1 VASRLTPLER
11 ALRDKTEDAWRDEVI
26 EAAHAF
32 GWSVAYFRPARTE
45 RGWRTPVGA
54 DGKGWLD
61 LTLVRE
67 RVIFAELKRQA
78 VTELEPDQETW
89 KLRLEG
95 ACQEVYVWR
104 PGDMDEVIAVLRRYG
119 R

>member
-1 VASRLTPLER
+1 MGRRLSPAER
-11 ALRDKTEDAWRDEVI
+11 ALRDITEDEWRDQVI
-26 EAAHAF
+26 DVAHTF

-67 RVIFAELKRQA
+67 RVIFAGLKRE
-78 VTELEPDQETW
+78 TGELEPEQEEW

-104 PGDMDEVIAVLRRYG
+104 PSDVDEVIATLRRQG
-119 R
+119 MP